1 MSGTLFFAIDGLLD
15 AVHSL
20 EDGTQWRRAAH
31 NVIASAAVEQGWEW
45 EHTGHVIVSV
55 TVYMDDTDRRPH
67 GPAGRGAL
75 AIARD
80 VEDLLVSGRAGYKKR
95 GAIDDVRDI
104 VYTEVCAEPCGEGC
118 EPGVS
123 VAISETVQQ

>member
-45 EHTGHVIVSV
+45 EHTGPILVSV
-55 TVYMDDTDRRPH
+55 TVFMDDTDRRPH
-67 GPAGRGAL
+67 GPASRGCL
-75 AIARD
+75 AVARD
-80 VEDLLVSGRAGYKKR
+80 VEDLLVSGRAGHRKR
-95 GAIDDVRDI
+95 GAVADVRDI
-104 VYTEVCAEPCGEGC
+104 IGTEVRMSPCRAGC
-118 EPGVS
+118 TPGVS
-123 VAISETVQQ
+123 VAISEVA

>member
-20 EDGTQWRRAAH
+20 EDGVQWRRAAH

-95 GAIDDVRDI
+95 GAIADVRDI
-104 VYTEVCAEPCGEGC
+104 VYIEVRTEPCGEGC

-123 VAISETVQQ
+123 GAISETVQQ

>member
-1 MSGTLFFAIDGLLD
+1 MAGTLFFAIDGLLD

-20 EDGTQWRRAAH
+20 EDGVQWRRAAH
-31 NVIASAAVEQGWEW
+31 NVIASAAVEQGWDW
-45 EHTGHVIVSV
+45 EHIGHVIVSV
-55 TVYMDDTDRRPH
+55 TVYMDYTDRRPH

-95 GAIDDVRDI
+95 GAIADVRDI
-104 VYTEVCAEPCGEGC
+104 VYIEVCTEPCGGGC

>member
-20 EDGTQWRRAAH
+20 EDGVQWRRTAY
-31 NVIASAAVEQGWEW
+31 NVIASAAAEQNWEW
-45 EHTGHVIVSV
+45 EHTGPIVVSV

-67 GPAGRGAL
+67 GPASRGVL

-95 GAIDDVRDI
+95 CAIADVSDI
-104 VYTEVCAEPCGEGC
+104 ICTEVRMNPCRAGC
-118 EPGVS
+118 TPGIS

>member
-45 EHTGHVIVSV
+45 EHVGPIVVSV
-55 TVYMDDTDRRPH
+55 TVFMDDTDRRPH
-67 GPAGRGAL
+67 GPASRGCL
-75 AIARD
+75 AVARD
-80 VEDLLVSGRAGYKKR
+80 VEDLLVTGRAGRRKR
-95 GAIDDVRDI
+95 GAVADVRDI
-104 VYTEVCAEPCGEGC
+104 ICTEVRMSPCPAGC
-118 EPGVS
+118 TPGVS
-123 VAISETVQQ
+123 VAISEVA

>member
-15 AVHSL
+15 SVHGL
-20 EDGTQWRRAAH
+20 EDGVQWRRAAH

-95 GAIDDVRDI
+95 GAIADVRDI
-104 VYTEVCAEPCGEGC
+104 ICTEVRTAPCGEGC

>member
-1 MSGTLFFAIDGLLD
+1 MAGTLFFAIDGLMD

-20 EDGTQWRRAAH
+20 EEGVRWRRAAH
-31 NVIASAAVEQGWEW
+31 NVIASAVVEQGWEW
-45 EHTGHVIVSV
+45 EHEGHVIVSV
-55 TVYMDDTDRRPH
+55 TVYMNDTDRRPH
-67 GPAGRGAL
+67 GPASRGAL

-95 GAIDDVRDI
+95 GAIADVRDI
-104 VYTEVCAEPCGEGC
+104 VYTEVCTEPCGEGC

>member
-45 EHTGHVIVSV
+45 EHTGPITVSV
-55 TVYMDDTDRRPH
+55 TVFMDDTDRRPH
-67 GPAGRGAL
+67 GPASRGCL
-75 AIARD
+75 AVARD
-80 VEDLLVSGRAGYKKR
+80 VEDLLVTGRARHRKR
-95 GAIDDVRDI
+95 GAVADVRDI
-104 VYTEVCAEPCGEGC
+104 ICIEVRMSPCRAGC
-118 EPGVS
+118 TPGVS
-123 VAISETVQQ
+123 VAISEVA

>member
-45 EHTGHVIVSV
+45 EHLGPILVSV
-55 TVYMDDTDRRPH
+55 TVFMDDTDRRPH
-67 GPAGRGAL
+67 GPASRGCL
-75 AIARD
+75 AVARD
-80 VEDLLVSGRAGYKKR
+80 VEDLLVTGRAGHRKR
-95 GAIDDVRDI
+95 GAVADVRDI
-104 VYTEVCAEPCGEGC
+104 ICTEVRMSLCQAGC
-118 EPGVS
+118 TPGVS
-123 VAISETVQQ
+123 VAVSEVA